1 MRFLAEHK
9 QAKVGEAI
17 GESELMHLEMHAR
30 MGTATCDFFIVLESD
45 PELRK
50 MSTVGY
56 PHTSQRHTQNIHQI
70 IKG

>member
-50 MSTVGY
+50 MSTVGC
-56 PHTSQRHTQNIHQI
+56 
-70 IKG
+70 

>member
-1 MRFLAEHK
+1 MNLREYRLASRECFMRFLAEHK

-50 MSTVGY
+50 MSTVGC
-56 PHTSQRHTQNIHQI
+56 
-70 IKG
+70 